1 MILLVFNLS
10 KPSTPEADQ
19 MSSELVTIK
28 EELRRLELQQRKIQ
42 LLQEIEEE
50 KQAIKERL
58 AKAQPHAT
66 STFEKPSSPRVDQL
80 STELVTSEED
90 DFRSSQIQ
98 LEPSLQEQELITKK
112 ERLRLEHQQRKIQLL
127 QEIDEEKQAIKEEL
141 EKAQQVQAEELVELN
156 RALESVKIQ
165 REAERL
171 LHIAAMDELAQAQK
185 EEGSSSN

>member
-1 MILLVFNLS
+1 M
-10 KPSTPEADQ
+10 
-19 MSSELVTIK
+19 
-28 EELRRLELQQRKIQ
+28 
-42 LLQEIEEE
+42 
-50 KQAIKERL
+50 
-58 AKAQPHAT
+58 
-66 STFEKPSSPRVDQL
+66 
-80 STELVTSEED
+80 TSEED

-141 EKAQQVQAEELVELN
+141 EKAQQVQPEELVELN